1 MHLLKGYDS
10 SSGTTLKNIKLDMQ
24 SRNFG
29 YFVLQYNLNLITYIQ
44 VMCFDRSLITV
55 KIVRLVNAL
64 T

>member
-10 SSGTTLKNIKLDMQ
+10 SSGTTLTNIKLNLQ

>member
-10 SSGTTLKNIKLDMQ
+10 SSGTTLKNIKLDLQ

-29 YFVLQYNLNLITYIQ
+29 YFVLQYNLSLITYIQ
-44 VMCFDRSLITV
+44 FMCFDRSLITV